1 MRDDF
6 NREISY
12 LRISVTDLC
21 NFNCEYC
28 MPEGIEKKDHSD
40 ILRIEEIENICKVA
54 ARNGIKKIRLTGG
67 EPLVRK
73 GILSLINKIKSI
85 DEITEVAITT
95 NGVLLDE
102 MAKDLKAAGLDRINL
117 SLDSMDENVFRK
129 ITRGHELSEVYKGL
143 ESALDAGFENIKIN
157 TVLINKVN
165 DNEIGDFIAL
175 TKNKYEV
182 RFIELMPIGS
192 TARYADRKSVV

>member
-85 DEITEVAITT
+85 ISNFFEIIFFIISSYLKVHFFYMKMLI
-95 NGVLLDE
+95 LL
-102 MAKDLKAAGLDRINL
+102 LTGYNL
-117 SLDSMDENVFRK
+117 N
-129 ITRGHELSEVYKGL
+129 Y
-143 ESALDAGFENIKIN
+143 
-157 TVLINKVN
+157 
-165 DNEIGDFIAL
+165 L
-175 TKNKYEV
+175 TKK
-182 RFIELMPIGS
+182 
-192 TARYADRKSVV
+192 

>member
-117 SLDSMDENVFRK
+117 SLDSMDENVFR
-129 ITRGHELSEVYKGL
+129 LY
-143 ESALDAGFENIKIN
+143 F
-157 TVLINKVN
+157 
-165 DNEIGDFIAL
+165 
-175 TKNKYEV
+175 
-182 RFIELMPIGS
+182 
-192 TARYADRKSVV
+192 

>member
-40 ILRIEEIENICKVA
+40 ILRIEEIENICKIA

-102 MAKDLKAAGLDRINL
+102 MAKDL
-117 SLDSMDENVFRK
+117 
-129 ITRGHELSEVYKGL
+129 
-143 ESALDAGFENIKIN
+143 
-157 TVLINKVN
+157 
-165 DNEIGDFIAL
+165 
-175 TKNKYEV
+175 
-182 RFIELMPIGS
+182 
-192 TARYADRKSVV
+192 